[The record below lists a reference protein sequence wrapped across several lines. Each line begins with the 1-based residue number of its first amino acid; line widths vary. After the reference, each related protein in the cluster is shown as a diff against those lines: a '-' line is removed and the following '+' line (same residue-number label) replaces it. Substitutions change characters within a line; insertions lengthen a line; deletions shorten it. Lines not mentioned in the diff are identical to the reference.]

1 MALKE
6 LQAKIGLAPN
16 QQDGAFGP
24 TTLKAAAAYYKMT
37 PEKAAHFFGQT
48 SHETGGF
55 SILTENLNYSATQL
69 INVFG
74 RFFPGNLS
82 DLYARQ
88 PVKIAS
94 RVYGSRMGNG
104 DEASQEGFK
113 FRGRGALQLTG
124 KDNYKSFSDYLKKPE
139 IMDNPDLVA
148 NEYAFES
155 ALFFFDKNKLWN
167 LCNTVDANSILR
179 VSKAINLGNPDS
191 PHTPIGLDDRTSLTN
206 RYYSWLKQ

>member
-1 MALKE
+1 
-6 LQAKIGLAPN
+6 
-16 QQDGAFGP
+16 
-24 TTLKAAAAYYKMT
+24 
-37 PEKAAHFFGQT
+37 
-48 SHETGGF
+48 
-55 SILTENLNYSATQL
+55 
-69 INVFG
+69 
-74 RFFPGNLS
+74 
-82 DLYARQ
+82 
-88 PVKIAS
+88 
-94 RVYGSRMGNG
+94 
-104 DEASQEGFK
+104 
-113 FRGRGALQLTG
+113 LTG